1 MNPGYTIRIFV
12 PDGDPEGVRV
22 VDRMNWTGRCHVV
35 PRAKWMQARAR
46 WNFRRAGLYV
56 LIGFEEDDLPTIYVG
71 KSDDLHTRIDQHD
84 KDAGKSFWDRCIV
97 FTSSASDLN
106 ATHAAWLEWQLV
118 KMAAAAGRARLAN
131 GNAPAEPNL
140 SEAERADME
149 AFLEEVLRILPL
161 VDVRAFERGKP
172 VIPRK
177 AAAARTAESGKAAPP
192 DTIVVPA
199 KEEGFERVFLGEN
212 CWYAI
217 RISAAIAPH
226 LRFIVAYRTQP
237 VSAITHLAEIERIEP
252 YGTEGKYRVVFHG
265 PAAAL
270 ETPIPFGDAA
280 PGAMQGPR
288 YTSRARLRAAR
299 TVGDLTRG

>member
-192 DTIVVPA
+192 DTIVVPPRKKA
-199 KEEGFERVFLGEN
+199 SSASSWARIAGMRSASRRRSRRICASSPPIARSPFRRSRIWPKSSGSSPMAPRASIASCSTARPPRWRRRSRSATRPPARCRGR
-212 CWYAI
+212 AI
-217 RISAAIAPH
+217 P
-226 LRFIVAYRTQP
+226 
-237 VSAITHLAEIERIEP
+237 
-252 YGTEGKYRVVFHG
+252 
-265 PAAAL
+265 
-270 ETPIPFGDAA
+270 AA
-280 PGAMQGPR
+280 PGCGPR
-288 YTSRARLRAAR
+288 ARSA
-299 TVGDLTRG
+299 T